1 MDQSTGTTSATEQP
15 ITRANWITAIVLSTV
30 ISVVSVLIGEYKFQV
45 GPAAIALFPIIWAVL
60 IGAIIGVQ
68 RWRPVSGATRSV
80 ATVMLEIS
88 ILLFLA
94 KLGTEIGPSLAKF
107 QNLGPA
113 ILLQEVGHIFGTVL
127 LALPVAVALGLGRAA
142 IGATWSIDRESY
154 LAFAIERFGV
164 RSPEY
169 RGVFSVWL
177 IGSVFGALYVSL
189 LSGFMGSLGIFHP
202 LALALGLGLGSGS
215 MMLGGVGAL
224 SLIYPERAAEI
235 AALAAL
241 SNLVTN
247 IVGFYSGVF
256 LALPLCRRLYAFWSR
271 VFGRDDEGNSRRATA
286 KPKKQKKQQVL
297 EVVQDP
303 EVKLTPSLTL
313 LSYLVVGAGGLLA
326 SAIGTRSFEIKDAVG
341 IVVLLVLTWVC
352 VRLAKLVP
360 MVPASV
366 FVLGIGTLLSA
377 NFLPTG
383 PLVADLME
391 NMKVMLIGLPG
402 LALIGLTLGR
412 DIQALR
418 QLSWKVVLVA
428 LLTYSSSFLA
438 AAALGQTVLHL

>member
-1 MDQSTGTTSATEQP
+1 MDQSAGTTSATEQP

-189 LSGFMGSLGIFHP
+189 LSGFMGGLGIFHP

-224 SLIYPERAAEI
+224 SLIYPEQAAEI

-271 VFGRDDEGNSRRATA
+271 VFGRDDDGNSRRATA

>member
-1 MDQSTGTTSATEQP
+1 MDHSAGTTAATEQP
-15 ITRANWITAIVLSTV
+15 ITRANWITAIVLSAA
-30 ISVVSVLIGEYKFQV
+30 ISVVAVLIGEYKFQV

-113 ILLQEVGHIFGTVL
+113 ILLQEVGHIFGTVI

-224 SLIYPERAAEI
+224 SLIYPEQAAEI

-271 VFGRDDEGNSRRATA
+271 VFGRDDEGNWRRAAA

-303 EVKLTPSLTL
+303 EVKLTPGLTL
-313 LSYLVVGAGGLLA
+313 LSYVVVGAGGLLA

-352 VRLAKLVP
+352 VRLGKLVP

>member
-189 LSGFMGSLGIFHP
+189 LSGFMGGLGIFHP

-224 SLIYPERAAEI
+224 SLIYPEQAAEI

-271 VFGRDDEGNSRRATA
+271 VFGRDDEGNSRRTA
-286 KPKKQKKQQVL
+286 AKAKKQEKQQVL

-303 EVKLTPSLTL
+303 EVKLTPGLTL

>member
-1 MDQSTGTTSATEQP
+1 MDRSTGTTPATGQP
-15 ITRANWITAIVLSTV
+15 ITRANWITATVLSTV
-30 ISVVSVLIGEYKFQV
+30 ISVAAVLIGEHKFQV

-60 IGAIIGVQ
+60 LGAIVGVQ

-113 ILLQEVGHIFGTVL
+113 ILLQEVGHIFGTVII
-127 LALPVAVALGLGRAA
+127 ALPVAVALGLGRAA

-164 RSPEY
+164 RSAEY

-177 IGSVFGALYVSL
+177 IGTVFGALYVSL
-189 LSGFMGSLGIFHP
+189 LAGFTGSLGIFHP

-224 SLIYPERAAEI
+224 SLIYPEQAAEI

-256 LALPLCRRLYAFWSR
+256 LALPLCRRLYTFWSR
-271 VFGRDDEGNSRRATA
+271 VFGRDDDGRWRRSADSR
-286 KPKKQKKQQVL
+286 KSPEKQQVL

-303 EVKLTPSLTL
+303 KVTVTPRVTL
-313 LSYLVVGAGGLLA
+313 LAYAVVGTGGLLA
-326 SAIGTRSFEIKDAVG
+326 SAIGTRSFEIKDALG

-360 MVPASV
+360 AVPASV

-383 PLVADLME
+383 PLLADLLE
-391 NMKVMLIGLPG
+391 NLKVMLIGLPG
-402 LALIGLTLGR
+402 LTLIGLTLGR

-438 AAALGQTVLHL
+438 AAALGQSVLHL